1 MTEAEAMSACKT
13 FMDESPSFK
22 MCKDIPNVNPD
33 IAMNTCVLDI
43 LVIFIKVV
51 YLLKKDPCNYKFTNI
66 NVFKIMGFYFYLRI
80 ID

>member
-51 YLLKKDPCNYKFTNI
+51 YLLKKIHVITNSQILMCLKLWVFTFI
-66 NVFKIMGFYFYLRI
+66 
-80 ID
+80 